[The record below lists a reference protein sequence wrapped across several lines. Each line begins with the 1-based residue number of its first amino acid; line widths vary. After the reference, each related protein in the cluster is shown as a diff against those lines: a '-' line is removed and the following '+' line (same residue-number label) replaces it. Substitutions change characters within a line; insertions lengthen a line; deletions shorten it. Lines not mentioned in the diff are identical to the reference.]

1 MSFFPPDLSEERD
14 RLAAAFPAMFE
25 GSNPW
30 AFGIK
35 QQVMEK
41 LPDGCSPERTA
52 AVLRWIA
59 TSELY
64 HQVVLSGAVRR
75 NSDGSETVPPTAEEL
90 QNAQR
95 ALDGIEKK
103 RRKIREERRKA
114 RVLASRPPEPE
125 AQPEMPA
132 KRPVLKLNLPA

>member
-1 MSFFPPDLSEERD
+1 MSFFPPDLFEERD
-14 RLAAAFPAMFE
+14 RLASAFPAMFE

-35 QQVMEK
+35 QQVLAQ

-75 NSDGSETVPPTAEEL
+75 NSDGSETVPPTTEEL
-90 QNAQR
+90 ENAKR

-103 RRKIREERRKA
+103 RRKLREERKKA
-114 RVLASRPPEPE
+114 RELANKPPEPE
-125 AQPEMPA
+125 APPEMPP
-132 KRPVLKLNLPA
+132 KRPVLKLNLSA